1 MIKRPKT
8 VEQYVELVKQAVFE
22 VEELRMA
29 TEYDLEQMGGVMTF
43 LDLLEEQVKAL
54 WNSMVQGTYEFRDED
69 LPFMR
74 IVNTADERLLPFK
87 FLLRVINET
96 HRKGLDVDET

>member
-8 VEQYVELVKQAVFE
+8 VDQYVELVKQAVFE

-54 WNSMVQGTYEFRDED
+54 WDAMVRGTYEFRDED
-69 LPFMR
+69 LPFMP
-74 IVNTADERLLPFK
+74 IVNTADDRLLPFK

-96 HRKGLDVDET
+96 HRKGLDVDEI

>member
-8 VEQYVELVKQAVFE
+8 VDQYVELVKQAVFE

-43 LDLLEEQVKAL
+43 LDLLEEQVKVL
-54 WNSMVQGTYEFRDED
+54 WDSMVQGTYEFRDED

-74 IVNTADERLLPFK
+74 IVNTADDRLLPFK

-96 HRKGLDVDET
+96 HRKGLDVGET

>member
-8 VEQYVELVKQAVFE
+8 VDQYVELVKQAVFE

-43 LDLLEEQVKAL
+43 LDNLEEQVKGL
-54 WNSMVQGTYEFRDED
+54 WDSMVQGTYEFGDED

-74 IVNTADERLLPFK
+74 IVNTADDRLLPFK

-96 HRKGLDVDET
+96 HRKGLDVDEL

>member
-8 VEQYVELVKQAVFE
+8 VDQYVELVKQAVFE

-54 WNSMVQGTYEFRDED
+54 WDSMVQGTYEFRDED

>member
-8 VEQYVELVKQAVFE
+8 VDQYVELVKQAVFE

-43 LDLLEEQVKAL
+43 LDNLEEQVKGL
-54 WNSMVQGTYEFRDED
+54 WGSMVQGTYEFRDED

-74 IVNTADERLLPFK
+74 IVNTADDRLLPFK

-96 HRKGLDVDET
+96 HRKGLDVDEA

>member
-8 VEQYVELVKQAVFE
+8 VDQCVELVKQAVFE
-22 VEELRMA
+22 VEELRLA

-43 LDLLEEQVKAL
+43 LDNLEEQVKGL
-54 WNSMVQGTYEFRDED
+54 WDSMVQGTYEFRDED

-74 IVNTADERLLPFK
+74 IVNTADDRLLPFK

-96 HRKGLDVDET
+96 HRKGLDVDEV

>member
-8 VEQYVELVKQAVFE
+8 VDQYVELVKQAVFE
-22 VEELRMA
+22 VEELRLA

-43 LDLLEEQVKAL
+43 LDNLEEQVKGL
-54 WNSMVQGTYEFRDED
+54 WDSMVQGTYEFRDED

-74 IVNTADERLLPFK
+74 IVNTADDRLLPFK

-96 HRKGLDVDET
+96 HRKGLDVDEV

>member
-8 VEQYVELVKQAVFE
+8 VDQYVELVKQAMFE

-29 TEYDLEQMGGVMTF
+29 AEYDLEQMGGVMTF
-43 LDLLEEQVKAL
+43 LELLEEQVKAL
-54 WNSMVQGTYEFRDED
+54 WDSMVQGTYEFRDED